1 MDLFTTM
8 AGVTSLLESSVR
20 LSGRTSAVIESW
32 PKTPPLIYALHNEL
46 SDLIII
52 LDNTRAATEVA
63 IQDIEKEHTELLA
76 DLEQPLAEAKAVL
89 TAIENLV
96 ADLLEARHARTRW
109 RVLSDHGQTASLK
122 DHLRDV
128 RVMLHDCLLLHN
140 MISLAQLD
148 LKEMHGITRD
158 DGQKS
163 LVEMDTHKIKV
174 ETKREIMKGKQERPL
189 SCDIALGLAMPFV
202 ERADHKKITA
212 TDVEDHKNSVAKVLE
227 RIDGQKISSAD
238 STNVHSSKSPSSR
251 GSRGDVAARN
261 AGPVPAVVTSLQAG
275 ARALG
280 AISPVSFV
288 MQNRRRATCSP
299 TCPCTCHPR
308 PAQHLWF
315 RSGLLGMLFIGYS
328 GQPAKG
334 PQCNSISCLEQ
345 GRTSL
350 EVKYVF
356 PGWFVYYAISAT
368 FSRTIQGSPR
378 FELVFKRRID
388 FFPGTIML
396 AVKTDDL
403 EALKLCIK
411 LDPDSIN
418 CVVPGTGWGPLHI
431 AIELG
436 FIKSTRFLLQ
446 QGSDLDQVD
455 DYGRSAGCFFI
466 SNLLSGRY
474 EGEMLRQFSDLI
486 STTKYMEDLELS
498 FLGKV
503 VVGICQGDI
512 HKVAKT
518 LTKEELDHKDAIFQM
533 TAVHWAAVRQ
543 DDTSLRALL
552 DAGAAPDLDNLTGVR
567 PLSLC
572 LKKGEN
578 PAAISCF
585 EALASYGADMNYRD
599 PVIGWQPLHWT
610 CRTNC
615 IQVAKRLVAAGTDVN
630 SRALKPGVNDT
641 PAAALAAWWGSFDVL
656 KFLVDN
662 GADIEADNGVGHTSL
677 VAALLQNQHA
687 CLSFLLESGA
697 DYLLPELPGENML
710 HLVAQLGDAET
721 MGIFAAA
728 RMRGL
733 DITER
738 NKAGLTPREIFLRRP
753 STTKVH
759 KIAFEELLGSV
770 ETLVEG
776 EDGSADEDED
786 LFFDAQ
792 ESKCK

>member
-1 MDLFTTM
+1 
-8 AGVTSLLESSVR
+8 
-20 LSGRTSAVIESW
+20 
-32 PKTPPLIYALHNEL
+32 
-46 SDLIII
+46 
-52 LDNTRAATEVA
+52 
-63 IQDIEKEHTELLA
+63 
-76 DLEQPLAEAKAVL
+76 
-89 TAIENLV
+89 
-96 ADLLEARHARTRW
+96 
-109 RVLSDHGQTASLK
+109 
-122 DHLRDV
+122 
-128 RVMLHDCLLLHN
+128 
-140 MISLAQLD
+140 MISQAQLD
-148 LKEMHGITRD
+148 LKEIHGITRD
-158 DGQKS
+158 KDQKS
-163 LVEMDTHKIKV
+163 LAKLDNSKV
-174 ETKREIMKGKQERPL
+174 RLDTKREILKEREERPSSRDLALAL
-189 SCDIALGLAMPFV
+189 SLPFV
-202 ERADHKKITA
+202 ERADRENLA
-212 TDVEDHKNSVAKVLE
+212 AADSEDEKTNVAKVLE
-227 RIDGQKISSAD
+227 SIDGQKIAFA
-238 STNVHSSKSPSSR
+238 STSHLQVSKSSPQE
-251 GSRGDVAARN
+251 GSGRRVTAKSLA
-261 AGPVPAVVTSLQAG
+261 PVPTVATSLQAG

-280 AISPVSFV
+280 AMSPVKFV
-288 MQNRRRATCSP
+288 MQSRRRATCSP
-299 TCPCTCHPR
+299 ICPCVCHSR

-315 RSGLLGMLFIGYS
+315 RSGLLGMLFIGYC

-334 PQCNSISCLEQ
+334 PQCSSINCREQ

-378 FELVFKRRID
+378 FELVFKRRMD

-403 EALKLCIK
+403 EALKMCLR

-436 FIKSTRFLLQ
+436 FIRSTRFLLQ

-455 DYGRSAGCFFI
+455 DYGRSAGGSFI
-466 SNLLSGRY
+466 FNLLSGRY
-474 EGEMLRQFSDLI
+474 LGEMLRQFSELI
-486 STTKYMEDLELS
+486 STSKYLEDLELS
-498 FLGKV
+498 DLSKV
-503 VVGICQGDI
+503 VVGIHQGDI
-512 HKVAKT
+512 QTLVKT

-543 DDTSLRALL
+543 DDTTLRILL

-567 PLSLC
+567 PLSFC

-585 EALASYGADMNYRD
+585 EALASYGADLNYRD

-615 IQVAKRLVAAGTDVN
+615 VQVARRLVAAGTDVN

-687 CLSFLLESGA
+687 CLRFLLEKGA
-697 DYLLPELPGENML
+697 DYLLPELPGENIL
-710 HLVAQLGDAET
+710 HLIAQLGDAET
-721 MGIFAAA
+721 MRIFSEVK
-728 RMRGL
+728 MRGF
-733 DITER
+733 DIVER
-738 NKAGLTPREIFLRRP
+738 NSAGLTPREIFLRRP
-753 STTKVH
+753 VSDKLQQT
-759 KIAFEELLGSV
+759 AFEELLGSV
-770 ETLVEG
+770 DVLDEG
-776 EDGSADEDED
+776 EDGLSDEDGD
-786 LFFDAQ
+786 LFFDA
-792 ESKCK
+792 EETN

>member
-1 MDLFTTM
+1 MTYQ
-8 AGVTSLLESSVR
+8 G
-20 LSGRTSAVIESW
+20 
-32 PKTPPLIYALHNEL
+32 
-46 SDLIII
+46 
-52 LDNTRAATEVA
+52 
-63 IQDIEKEHTELLA
+63 
-76 DLEQPLAEAKAVL
+76 
-89 TAIENLV
+89 
-96 ADLLEARHARTRW
+96 
-109 RVLSDHGQTASLK
+109 
-122 DHLRDV
+122 
-128 RVMLHDCLLLHN
+128 
-140 MISLAQLD
+140 QLD
-148 LKEMHGITRD
+148 LKEIHGITKDRD
-158 DGQKS
+158 QKS
-163 LVEMDTHKIKV
+163 LAKLDTSKV
-174 ETKREIMKGKQERPL
+174 KLDTKREILREREERPSSRDL
-189 SCDIALGLAMPFV
+189 ALGLALPFV
-202 ERADHKKITA
+202 ERADRKRVMA
-212 TDVEDHKNSVAKVLE
+212 ADAEDEKTSVAKVLE
-227 RIDGQKISSAD
+227 SIDGQKIACASNTD
-238 STNVHSSKSPSSR
+238 LQPSKSSSHE
-251 GSRGDVAARN
+251 GSARKVAAKSL
-261 AGPVPAVVTSLQAG
+261 APIPTVATSLQAG

-280 AISPVSFV
+280 AMSPVSFV
-288 MQNRRRATCSP
+288 MQSRRRGTCSP
-299 TCPCTCHPR
+299 TCPCVCHSR

-334 PQCNSISCLEQ
+334 PQCSSINCREQ

-378 FELVFKRRID
+378 FELVFKRRMD

-403 EALKLCIK
+403 EALKMCLR

-436 FIKSTRFLLQ
+436 FIRSTRFLLQ

-455 DYGRSAGCFFI
+455 DYGRSAGGSFI
-466 SNLLSGRY
+466 FNLLSGRY
-474 EGEMLRQFSDLI
+474 EGDMLRQFSELI
-486 STTKYMEDLELS
+486 STSKYLEDLELS
-498 FLGKV
+498 YLSKV

-512 HKVAKT
+512 HKLVKT

-543 DDTSLRALL
+543 DDTTLRALL

-585 EALASYGADMNYRD
+585 EALASYGADLNYRD

-615 IQVAKRLVAAGTDVN
+615 IQVARRLVAAGTDVN

-656 KFLVDN
+656 EFLVDS

-677 VAALLQNQHA
+677 VAGLLQNQHA
-687 CLSFLLESGA
+687 CLRFLLERGA
-697 DYLLPELPGENML
+697 DYLLPELPGENIL
-710 HLVAQLGDAET
+710 HLVAQLGDVET
-721 MGIFAAA
+721 MRIFSAVG
-728 RMRGL
+728 MRGL
-733 DITER
+733 DIVER
-738 NKAGLTPREIFLRRP
+738 NKAGLTPRDIFSRRP
-753 STTKVH
+753 ATDQLH
-759 KIAFEELLGSV
+759 QAAFEELLGSV
-770 ETLVEG
+770 EGLDEG
-776 EDGSADEDED
+776 GNGLPDEDGD
-786 LFFDAQ
+786 LFFDA
-792 ESKCK
+792 EEAR

>member
-1 MDLFTTM
+1 
-8 AGVTSLLESSVR
+8 
-20 LSGRTSAVIESW
+20 
-32 PKTPPLIYALHNEL
+32 
-46 SDLIII
+46 
-52 LDNTRAATEVA
+52 
-63 IQDIEKEHTELLA
+63 
-76 DLEQPLAEAKAVL
+76 
-89 TAIENLV
+89 
-96 ADLLEARHARTRW
+96 
-109 RVLSDHGQTASLK
+109 
-122 DHLRDV
+122 
-128 RVMLHDCLLLHN
+128 
-140 MISLAQLD
+140 MISQAQLD
-148 LKEMHGITRD
+148 LKEVHGITKD
-158 DGQKS
+158 KDQKS
-163 LVEMDTHKIKV
+163 LAKLDTSKV
-174 ETKREIMKGKQERPL
+174 RLDTKREILKGRQERPSSRDL
-189 SCDIALGLAMPFV
+189 ALGLALPFV
-202 ERADHKKITA
+202 ERADPKHMA
-212 TDVEDHKNSVAKVLE
+212 AADAEDEKTSVAKVLE
-227 RIDGQKISSAD
+227 SIDGQKIVLASS
-238 STNVHSSKSPSSR
+238 SYMQTSKSSPHEGR
-251 GSRGDVAARN
+251 GRKLAAKNLAPTVA
-261 AGPVPAVVTSLQAG
+261 TSLQAG

-280 AISPVSFV
+280 AMSPVSFV
-288 MQNRRRATCSP
+288 MQSRRRATCSP
-299 TCPCTCHPR
+299 TCPCVCHSR

-334 PQCNSISCLEQ
+334 PQCSSIHCREQ

-378 FELVFKRRID
+378 FELVFKRRMD

-403 EALKLCIK
+403 EALKMCLR

-455 DYGRSAGCFFI
+455 DYGRSAGGSFI
-466 SNLLSGRY
+466 FNLLSGRY
-474 EGEMLRQFSDLI
+474 EGEMLRQFSELI
-486 STTKYMEDLELS
+486 STSKYLEDLELS
-498 FLGKV
+498 HLSKV
-503 VVGICQGDI
+503 AVGICQGDI
-512 HKVAKT
+512 HKLVKT

-543 DDTSLRALL
+543 DDTALRALL

-585 EALASYGADMNYRD
+585 EALASYGADLNYRD

-615 IQVAKRLVAAGTDVN
+615 VQVARRLVAAGTDVN

-656 KFLVDN
+656 EFLVDN

-677 VAALLQNQHA
+677 VAGLLQNQHA
-687 CLSFLLESGA
+687 CLRFLLERGA
-697 DYLLPELPGENML
+697 DYLLPGLPGENIL

-721 MGIFAAA
+721 MRIFSAVK
-728 RMRGL
+728 MGGL
-733 DITER
+733 DIVER
-738 NKAGLTPREIFLRRP
+738 NSAGLTPREIFMRRP
-753 STTKVH
+753 VSDKLQQA
-759 KIAFEELLGSV
+759 AFEELLGSV
-770 ETLVEG
+770 HVLGEVDDDLSD
-776 EDGSADEDED
+776 EDGD
-786 LFFDAQ
+786 LFFDA
-792 ESKCK
+792 EEAK

>member
-1 MDLFTTM
+1 M
-8 AGVTSLLESSVR
+8 TS
-20 LSGRTSAVIESW
+20 
-32 PKTPPLIYALHNEL
+32 
-46 SDLIII
+46 
-52 LDNTRAATEVA
+52 
-63 IQDIEKEHTELLA
+63 Q
-76 DLEQPLAEAKAVL
+76 
-89 TAIENLV
+89 
-96 ADLLEARHARTRW
+96 
-109 RVLSDHGQTASLK
+109 
-122 DHLRDV
+122 
-128 RVMLHDCLLLHN
+128 
-140 MISLAQLD
+140 AQLD
-148 LKEMHGITRD
+148 LKEVHGITKD
-158 DGQKS
+158 KNQKS
-163 LVEMDTHKIKV
+163 LARLDTSKVKV
-174 ETKREIMKGKQERPL
+174 ETKREILKEREERPSSRDLAL
-189 SCDIALGLAMPFV
+189 SLALPFV
-202 ERADHKKITA
+202 QRADRKHITTA
-212 TDVEDHKNSVAKVLE
+212 DAEDDKTSVAKVLE
-227 RIDGQKISSAD
+227 SIDAQKIAFASSTALQR
-238 STNVHSSKSPSSR
+238 SKSPSNE
-251 GSRGDVAARN
+251 GSGRKVAARSL
-261 AGPVPAVVTSLQAG
+261 APVPKVATSLQAG

-280 AISPVSFV
+280 AMSPVSFV
-288 MQNRRRATCSP
+288 MQSRRRATCSP
-299 TCPCTCHPR
+299 TCPCVCHSR

-334 PQCNSISCLEQ
+334 PQCSSINCREQ
-345 GRTSL
+345 GKYSL

-378 FELVFKRRID
+378 FELVFKRRMD

-403 EALKLCIK
+403 EALKMCLR

-455 DYGRSAGCFFI
+455 DYGRSAGGSFI
-466 SNLLSGRY
+466 LNLLSGRY
-474 EGEMLRQFSDLI
+474 EGEMLRQFSELI
-486 STTKYMEDLELS
+486 STSKYLEDLELS
-498 FLGKV
+498 HLSKV

-512 HKVAKT
+512 HKLVKT

-543 DDTSLRALL
+543 DATTLRALL

-572 LKKGEN
+572 LKKGET

-585 EALASYGADMNYRD
+585 EALASYGADLNHRD

-610 CRTNC
+610 CRTDC
-615 IQVAKRLVAAGTDVN
+615 IQIARRLVAAGTDPN

-641 PAAALAAWWGSFDVL
+641 PAAALAAWWGSLGVL
-656 KFLVDN
+656 AFLVDS
-662 GADIEADNGVGHTSL
+662 GADVEADNGVGHTSL

-687 CLSFLLESGA
+687 CLRFLLEEAGA
-697 DYLLPELPGENML
+697 DYLLRKGLPGEDSIL

-721 MGIFAAA
+721 MRIFGAV

-733 DITER
+733 DITGR
-738 NKAGLTPREIFLRRP
+738 NKAGLTPRDIFLRRP
-753 STTKVH
+753 VADKVQQA
-759 KIAFEELLGSV
+759 AFEELLGSV
-770 ETLVEG
+770 EGLDEG
-776 EDGSADEDED
+776 GDGLSDEDGD
-786 LFFDAQ
+786 LFFDA
-792 ESKCK
+792 EETR

>member
-1 MDLFTTM
+1 M
-8 AGVTSLLESSVR
+8 R
-20 LSGRTSAVIESW
+20 LSGRTNAVIESW
-32 PKTPPLIYALHNEL
+32 HKAPPLIYALHNEL
-46 SDLIII
+46 SDLVVV
-52 LDNTRAATEVA
+52 LDDTRAATEAA
-63 IQDIEKEHTELLA
+63 IYDPGKEQTELFA
-76 DLEQPLAEAKAVL
+76 DLEQPLAGANQLL
-89 TAIENLV
+89 TAVEKLA
-96 ADLLEARHARTRW
+96 ADLQEARHAKTRW

-122 DHLRDV
+122 DRLRDV
-128 RVMLHDCLLLHN
+128 RIMLHDCLLLHN
-140 MISLAQLD
+140 VMSSAQLD

-163 LVEMDTHKIKV
+163 LAELDTHKIKV
-174 ETKREIMKGKQERPL
+174 ETKQEILKEKQERPS

-202 ERADHKKITA
+202 ERADYKKIA
-212 TDVEDHKNSVAKVLE
+212 AADVEDHQNSVAKVLE
-227 RIDGQKISSAD
+227 RIDGQKISFQSN
-238 STNVHSSKSPSSR
+238 TQVHSEKNPSSR
-251 GSRGDVAARN
+251 EESRGDFAARH
-261 AGPVPAVVTSLQAG
+261 AGPVPTVVASLQAG

-288 MQNRRRATCSP
+288 MQNRRRATC
-299 TCPCTCHPR
+299 TQICPCACHSR

-315 RSGLLGMLFIGYS
+315 RSGLVGMLFIGYS
-328 GQPAKG
+328 GQPARG
-334 PQCNSISCLEQ
+334 PRCNSLSCLEQ

-403 EALKLCIK
+403 EALKLCLK

-455 DYGRSAGCFFI
+455 DYGRSAGSFFV

-474 EGEMLRQFSDLI
+474 EGEILRQFSELI
-486 STTKYMEDLELS
+486 STTKYLEDLELS
-498 FLGKV
+498 FLSKV
-503 VVGICQGDI
+503 VVGICPGDM
-512 HKVAKT
+512 HKVVKT

-585 EALASYGADMNYRD
+585 EALASYGADMSYRD
-599 PVIGWQPLHWT
+599 PVIGWQPLHWA

-615 IQVAKRLVAAGTDVN
+615 AQVARRLVAAGTDVD

-656 KFLVDN
+656 RFLVGS

-697 DYLLPELPGENML
+697 DYFLPGLPGENIL

-721 MGIFAAA
+721 MGIFTVA

-753 STTKVH
+753 STTKLH

-776 EDGSADEDED
+776 EDGLDDEDED
-786 LFFDAQ
+786 LFFDAE
-792 ESKCK
+792 ESK

>member
-1 MDLFTTM
+1 M
-8 AGVTSLLESSVR
+8 AGVTSALDSSMS
-20 LSGRTSAVIESW
+20 LSARTNAVITSW
-32 PKTPPLIYALHNEL
+32 HHAPPLMYALNNEI
-46 SDLIII
+46 SDLVVI
-52 LDNTRAATEVA
+52 LDNTSAATEVDTSKKHA
-63 IQDIEKEHTELLA
+63 KLLG
-76 DLEQPLAEAKAVL
+76 DLEKPLAEARSLLA
-89 TAIENLV
+89 AAENLV
-96 ADLLEARHARTRW
+96 AELLEARDGKTRG
-109 RVLSDHGQTASLK
+109 RVLSRGGKTANLK
-122 DHLRDV
+122 DRLRDV
-128 RVMLHDCLLLHN
+128 RIALHDCLLLHN
-140 MISLAQLD
+140 VYEYLGQLD
-148 LKEMHGITRD
+148 LKEIHGITKD
-158 DGQKS
+158 KDQKS
-163 LVEMDTHKIKV
+163 LAKLDTSKV
-174 ETKREIMKGKQERPL
+174 KLETKREILKEREERPSSRDLAL
-189 SCDIALGLAMPFV
+189 SLALPFV
-202 ERADHKKITA
+202 ERADRKHMAIA
-212 TDVEDHKNSVAKVLE
+212 DAEDEKTSVAKVLE
-227 RIDGQKISSAD
+227 SIDGQKIGFASSTALIR
-238 STNVHSSKSPSSR
+238 SKSTPHE
-251 GSRGDVAARN
+251 GSGRK
-261 AGPVPAVVTSLQAG
+261 VPAKSLAPGPTVATSLQAG

-280 AISPVSFV
+280 AMSPVSFV
-288 MQNRRRATCSP
+288 MQSRRRATCSP
-299 TCPCTCHPR
+299 TCPCVCHSR

-334 PQCNSISCLEQ
+334 PQCSSINCREQ

-378 FELVFKRRID
+378 FELVFKRRMD

-403 EALKLCIK
+403 DALKMCLR

-455 DYGRSAGCFFI
+455 DYGRSAGGSFI
-466 SNLLSGRY
+466 FNLLSGRY
-474 EGEMLRQFSDLI
+474 EGEMLRQFSELI
-486 STTKYMEDLELS
+486 STSKYLEDLELS
-498 FLGKV
+498 HLSKV

-512 HKVAKT
+512 HKLVKS

-543 DDTSLRALL
+543 DDTTLRALL

-585 EALASYGADMNYRD
+585 EALASYGADLNHRD

-615 IQVAKRLVAAGTDVN
+615 IQVARRLVAAGTDPN

-641 PAAALAAWWGSFDVL
+641 PAAALAAWWGSLGVL
-656 KFLVDN
+656 EFLVDS
-662 GADIEADNGVGHTSL
+662 GADVEADNGVGHTSL
-677 VAALLQNQHA
+677 VAGLLQNQHA
-687 CLSFLLESGA
+687 CLRFLLGRGA
-697 DYLLPELPGENML
+697 DYLLPELPGENIL

-721 MGIFAAA
+721 MRIFSAVG
-728 RMRGL
+728 MRGL
-733 DITER
+733 DIVER
-738 NKAGLTPREIFLRRP
+738 NKAGLTPGEIFLRRP
-753 STTKVH
+753 VTDKAQQA
-759 KIAFEELLGSV
+759 AFEELLASV
-770 ETLVEG
+770 DGLEEG
-776 EDGSADEDED
+776 EDGLPDEDGD
-786 LFFDAQ
+786 LFFDA
-792 ESKCK
+792 EETR

>member
-1 MDLFTTM
+1 MVAAD
-8 AGVTSLLESSVR
+8 AED
-20 LSGRTSAVIESW
+20 E
-32 PKTPPLIYALHNEL
+32 KT
-46 SDLIII
+46 
-52 LDNTRAATEVA
+52 
-63 IQDIEKEHTELLA
+63 
-76 DLEQPLAEAKAVL
+76 
-89 TAIENLV
+89 
-96 ADLLEARHARTRW
+96 
-109 RVLSDHGQTASLK
+109 
-122 DHLRDV
+122 
-128 RVMLHDCLLLHN
+128 
-140 MISLAQLD
+140 
-148 LKEMHGITRD
+148 
-158 DGQKS
+158 
-163 LVEMDTHKIKV
+163 
-174 ETKREIMKGKQERPL
+174 
-189 SCDIALGLAMPFV
+189 
-202 ERADHKKITA
+202 
-212 TDVEDHKNSVAKVLE
+212 SVAKVLE
-227 RIDGQKISSAD
+227 SIDGQKIAFASSTSLQASKSSAQGGGGRK
-238 STNVHSSKSPSSR
+238 VAEKSLAPVTT
-251 GSRGDVAARN
+251 VA
-261 AGPVPAVVTSLQAG
+261 TSLQAG

-280 AISPVSFV
+280 AMSPVSFV
-288 MQNRRRATCSP
+288 MQSRRRATCSP
-299 TCPCTCHPR
+299 TCPCVCHSR

-334 PQCNSISCLEQ
+334 PQCSSINCREQ

-378 FELVFKRRID
+378 FELVFKRRMD

-403 EALKLCIK
+403 EALKMCLK

-436 FIKSTRFLLQ
+436 FIRSTRFLLQ

-455 DYGRSAGCFFI
+455 DYGRSAGGSFI
-466 SNLLSGRY
+466 LNLLSGRY

-486 STTKYMEDLELS
+486 STSKYLEDLELS
-498 FLGKV
+498 HLSKV
-503 VVGICQGDI
+503 VVGICQGDVS
-512 HKVAKT
+512 KLVKT

-543 DDTSLRALL
+543 DDTTLRALL
-552 DAGAAPDLDNLTGVR
+552 DAAAAPDLDNLTGVR

-585 EALASYGADMNYRD
+585 EALASYGADLNYRD

-610 CRTNC
+610 CRTDC
-615 IQVAKRLVAAGTDVN
+615 VQVARRLVAAGTDPN

-641 PAAALAAWWGSFDVL
+641 PAAALAAWWGSLGVL
-656 KFLVDN
+656 RFLADS

-687 CLSFLLESGA
+687 CLRFLLGRGA
-697 DYLLPELPGENML
+697 DYTLPGLPGENIL

-721 MGIFAAA
+721 MRIFSAIK
-728 RMRGL
+728 MRGL
-733 DITER
+733 DIVER

-753 STTKVH
+753 TTDKRH
-759 KIAFEELLGSV
+759 QAAFEELLESV
-770 ETLVEG
+770 EVVSEG
-776 EDGSADEDED
+776 EDGLADEDGD
-786 LFFDAQ
+786 LFFDA
-792 ESKCK
+792 EETRR